1 MCLHAGLEPR
11 YYDLLPERNWEVDVA
26 QLDSLADEGT
36 VALLICNPGNPCGQV
51 FSEVHLREVS
61 GKHLVEQERREE
73 LSQVAEILSI
83 MNIQFFM

>member
-26 QLDSLADEGT
+26 QLDSLADEDT

-61 GKHLVEQERREE
+61 GNFPLGSICIGTERRADP
-73 LSQVAEILSI
+73 LS
-83 MNIQFFM
+83 